1 MALAPP
7 NPVHV
12 LGRSEVASPEFQA
25 FESEDLFLILDGA
38 RMDDAPRFIYEYDD
52 RPEMDFLYRGT
63 PHEPAREVS
72 PCIVRPSGNSRLR
85 EDMSKWRSYGVAIE
99 AATDLLSLGNHL
111 RSLISVRLP
120 DGAFAYLRFYSPGQI
135 EALLTSFSEPELVR
149 FSGPVTRWH
158 YYAPAEGWKTIG
170 VPDPGESRTA
180 SDEGWFQLT
189 DEHLHS
195 LEQGNEASFRRK
207 LVHQAGWPLTSES
220 LSRIEQIVE
229 RARSFGFQAQKDI
242 ATYAELACHYGVR
255 LEEPKAITVLQSE
268 DKPAGERLAVIDSM
282 MSYGDA

>member
-1 MALAPP
+1 MAL
-7 NPVHV
+7 
-12 LGRSEVASPEFQA
+12 PEFQA

-38 RMDDAPRFIYEYDD
+38 RMEDAPRFIYEHDD

-72 PCIVRPSGNSRLR
+72 PCLVRPSGNSRLR
-85 EDMSKWRSYGVAIE
+85 EEMSKWRSYGIAIE
-99 AATDLLSLGNHL
+99 ATTDLLSLGNHL

-149 FSGPVTRWH
+149 FSGPVARWH
-158 YYAPAEGWKTIG
+158 YHVPAEGWKTIG
-170 VPDPGESRTA
+170 VPDAGESRIA
-180 SDEGWFQLT
+180 ADEGWFQLT
-189 DEHLHS
+189 DEHLQA
-195 LEQGNEASFRRK
+195 LEQGSEASFRKK
-207 LVHQAGWPLTSES
+207 LVHQVGWPLTSES

-229 RARSFGFQAQKDI
+229 RARSYGFKAQKDI
-242 ATYAELACHYGVR
+242 ATYAELACHYGSR

-282 MSYGDA
+282 MSYGGA